1 MLDRPV
7 CPAQELLAALAQGGP
22 DAAVG
27 SLPPAREM
35 ARRLQSAST
44 SCIGGRNSSLIS
56 GRVLMPVPSTAAARG
71 LGNGRAEGR
80 RSLRS
85 VDTGA
90 LAHEL
95 RQTPAPL
102 RSGASK
108 LLPCFSSQRHS
119 AASLSPQA
127 TGCES
132 HVPPSARASTEACV
146 QQQRSYMRAHAMRIS
161 GAAPP
166 PQRVS
171 SEEGEQGNGYAML
184 GFLGSETPIFGNDT
198 SGSQRR
204 APALKLS
211 GRPRS
216 RTGIVVGSIAEEVDA
231 LAGLLECSW
240 PKFGGGSNAVSLASP
255 FVEASVNTSPVDAH
269 TAAGEAGVVPAADAS
284 ATVSETRPACGLPA
298 DAYELLRRRTWAR
311 LAGGALRPIKVKMDK

>member
-1 MLDRPV
+1 MPDRPRQSI
-7 CPAQELLAALAQGGP
+7 CPAQELLVALAQGGP

-44 SCIGGRNSSLIS
+44 SRMSSRIGSLLS
-56 GRVLMPVPSTAAARG
+56 GRALTPAPSTAAARG
-71 LGNGRAEGR
+71 LGDGRAEGR
-80 RSLRS
+80 RS

-95 RQTPAPL
+95 RQIPAPL
-102 RSGASK
+102 RLGASK
-108 LLPCFSSQRHS
+108 LLPYFPSQRRS
-119 AASLSPQA
+119 AASLLPQA
-127 TGCES
+127 AGCES
-132 HVPPSARASTEACV
+132 HVPPSARVSTEACV
-146 QQQRSYMRAHAMRIS
+146 QQQRSCMRAHAMPIS

-166 PQRVS
+166 PQRAI
-171 SEEGEQGNGYAML
+171 SEEGEQENVYAT
-184 GFLGSETPIFGNDT
+184 LGSLGYGNPNSGNDAL
-198 SGSQRR
+198 GGQCR
-204 APALKLS
+204 APAQTLS
-211 GRPRS
+211 GGPRS
-216 RTGIVVGSIAEEVDA
+216 RMGIGVGSVAEEVEA

-240 PKFGGGSNAVSLASP
+240 PKLGGGSNAVSLASP
-255 FVEASVNTSPVDAH
+255 FVEASVNTSPFHAH

-284 ATVSETRPACGLPA
+284 ATVSEARPACGLPA